1 MLYLMWRQVLFLL
14 AVERIVQNKTLGSDL
29 ECPIPE
35 ERYLDIVPLSRVR
48 WLWRE
53 FQSPKG

>member
-1 MLYLMWRQVLFLL
+1 MLYLMRRQVLFLS

-29 ECPIPE
+29 VCPIPE
-35 ERYLDIVPLSRVR
+35 ERYPDIVPLSLVR